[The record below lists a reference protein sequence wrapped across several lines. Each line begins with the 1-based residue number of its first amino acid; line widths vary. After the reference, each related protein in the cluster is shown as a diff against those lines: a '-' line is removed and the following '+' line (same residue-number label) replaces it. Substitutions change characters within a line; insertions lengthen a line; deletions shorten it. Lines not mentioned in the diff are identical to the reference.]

1 MCVNFLRLFLRPHF
15 QPHEIHFSENRPR
28 FLYFNQ
34 RAPKRSLADDS
45 EKKKFERLKKT
56 QLGIGACGEPDFDA
70 AKFLR
75 EPSACI
81 TQAAVFIAKPLNKAA
96 KLIVIGLDF
105 FAQPAK
111 ERLERIILM
120 LFDQMIDQFQ
130 SRHPTGVMILKIYR
144 KVLAALIFLHSSN
157 SH

>member
-1 MCVNFLRLFLRPHF
+1 MCVNFLRLFLRPRF
-15 QPHEIHFSENRPR
+15 QPHEIHLSENRPR
-28 FLYFNQ
+28 CLYFNQ

-81 TQAAVFIAKPLNKAA
+81 TQAAVFIAKP
-96 KLIVIGLDF
+96 
-105 FAQPAK
+105 AK

-144 KVLAALIFLHSSN
+144 KVLAALIFLH
-157 SH
+157 